1 MFLSKERTTLEKS
14 FPGLDEALLEIPLM
28 EMEIQSHSG
37 NQGNQ
42 AIKLFRKFGG
52 SGLLIPV
59 KYGGMGVSPL
69 QAIQIQRALGS
80 RSPSLAVATTMHHYT
95 VAIIQ
100 EMISDESGFALLEHV
115 ADQNLYFSSGFAEG
129 RTGSNIFESRM
140 QVKPA
145 SGGLIISGSKKPC
158 TLSISMDFMTASVLL
173 PKREGKPDEAALVVI
188 PANSPGIERHSF
200 WGTLALT
207 GTESHEVRL
216 NEVYVHKD
224 YIYNMGDPSQLGQV
238 VSQAFIWFELL
249 VSAAYLGIASSLIE
263 RTLVNKKGVSSER
276 VALATEVEGGMSA
289 LQGLACS
296 MMNGEKGDSVVA
308 QALFVRFLVQNII
321 ERITTRAAEILGG
334 MAFITSPE
342 VAYLLASA
350 RALAFH
356 PPSRLSV
363 VSGLDN
369 YLFGEPLQI

>member
-1 MFLSKERTTLEKS
+1 
-14 FPGLDEALLEIPLM
+14 
-28 EMEIQSHSG
+28 
-37 NQGNQ
+37 
-42 AIKLFRKFGG
+42 
-52 SGLLIPV
+52 
-59 KYGGMGVSPL
+59 
-69 QAIQIQRALGS
+69 
-80 RSPSLAVATTMHHYT
+80 
-95 VAIIQ
+95 
-100 EMISDESGFALLEHV
+100 
-115 ADQNLYFSSGFAEG
+115 
-129 RTGSNIFESRM
+129 
-140 QVKPA
+140 
-145 SGGLIISGSKKPC
+145 
-158 TLSISMDFMTASVLL
+158 
-173 PKREGKPDEAALVVI
+173 
-188 PANSPGIERHSF
+188 
-200 WGTLALT
+200 
-207 GTESHEVRL
+207 
-216 NEVYVHKD
+216 
-224 YIYNMGDPSQLGQV
+224 